1 MTKYKEIIRLTG
13 LGFSQHKIMASCG
26 VAQKTVVKVQKRARE
41 LNLTWPLDESM
52 TDTELQKIMF
62 SKESS
67 VSPNKRMPDYAYI
80 RKELLRNGVSK
91 KLLWTEYMEDCR
103 ANGDKPLMYSQFCY
117 HIQQDEQKR
126 RATMHINRKLGEQVE
141 VGYAW

>member
-91 KLLWTEYMEDCR
+91 KLLGTEYMEDCR
-103 ANGDKPLMYSQFCY
+103 ANGDEPLMYSQFCY